1 MGEIEFIT
9 FYPLHHQHLTDQF
22 HTGGGDK
29 HLTAEIKEALGAAL
43 GVGTR
48 RSAVQWRLSL
58 ARQLAGN

>member
-29 HLTAEIKEALGAAL
+29 HLTAEIKEGL
-43 GVGTR
+43 GVGAR
-48 RSAVQWRLSL
+48 RPAFRWRPSL
-58 ARQLAGN
+58 MQRRQPAGS